1 MSELRTNRII
11 PRDGI
16 PSGASGGGIIQV
28 VFVEKSDVESLTSNS
43 TPQLIPGL
51 SATITPKF
59 NTSKILVQAVFHAS
73 IGGNYA
79 GHYIVLRRGSTDINI
94 GDAAGSRVWGR
105 LALQTATFWDD
116 NSGANYSMGQ
126 GSLNFLDSPA
136 TTSATT
142 YGLYHADADGTN
154 ALYVNRSRNDG
165 DANGFIRVAST
176 ITLMEVSG

>member
-1 MSELRTNRII
+1 MASELRVDKII
-11 PRDGI
+11 PTT
-16 PSGASGGGIIQV
+16 GAPTNGGGGIVQV
-28 VFVEKSDVESLTSNS
+28 VFVEKTDTESLTSNS
-43 TPQLIPGL
+43 TPQLIPGF

-59 NTSKILVQAVFHAS
+59 NTSKILVQVVFHAS

-79 GHYIVLRRGSTDINI
+79 SHYCVLRRGGTDICV
-94 GDAAGSRVWGR
+94 GDTAGNRVRGS

-126 GSLNFLDSPA
+126 ASLNFLDSPA

-154 ALYVNRSRNDG
+154 NLYVNRSRSDV
-165 DANGFIRVAST
+165 DSASYIRVAST
-176 ITLMEVSG
+176 ITLMEVSV

>member
-28 VFVEKSDVESLTSNS
+28 VFVENSDVESLTSNS

-51 SATITPKF
+51 SATITP
-59 NTSKILVQAVFHAS
+59 TRSDSKILVQVVFHAS
-73 IGGNYA
+73 IGGSYA
-79 GHYIVLRRGSTDINI
+79 AHYIVLRRGSTDINI
-94 GDAAGSRVWGR
+94 GDAAGSRVRGS

-126 GSLNFLDSPA
+126 ASLNFLDRPA

-154 ALYVNRSRNDG
+154 SLYVNRQRTDTDN
-165 DANGFIRVAST
+165 NGFIRLAST

>member
-1 MSELRTNRII
+1 MASELRVDRII
-11 PRDGI
+11 PTAGV
-16 PSGASGGGIIQV
+16 PTGGGGGIIQV
-28 VFVEKSDVESLTSNS
+28 VFVEKSDASSLTSNS

-59 NTSKILVQAVFHAS
+59 NTSKILVQVVFHAS

-79 GHYIVLRRGSTDINI
+79 AHYCVLRRGGTDICI
-94 GDAAGSRVWGR
+94 GDTAGNRVRGS
-105 LALQTATFWDD
+105 LALQSATFWDD

-126 GSLNFLDSPA
+126 ASLNFLDSPA

-154 ALYVNRSRNDG
+154 ALYVNRSRQDSDSNSH
-165 DANGFIRVAST
+165 IRVAST
-176 ITLMEVSG
+176 ITLMEVSA

>member
-1 MSELRTNRII
+1 MASELRVDKII
-11 PRDGI
+11 PTT
-16 PSGASGGGIIQV
+16 GAPTNGGGGIVQV
-28 VFVEKSDVESLTSNS
+28 VFVEKSDAESLTSNS
-43 TPQLIPGL
+43 TLQLIPGL

-59 NTSKILVQAVFHAS
+59 NTSKILVQVVFHAS

-79 GHYIVLRRGSTDINI
+79 AHYCVLRRGGTNICI
-94 GDAAGSRVWGR
+94 GDTAGSRTRGS

-126 GSLNFLDSPA
+126 ASLNFLDSPA

-142 YGLYHADADGTN
+142 CGLYHADADGTN
-154 ALYVNRSRNDG
+154 ALYVNRARTDSDSND
-165 DANGFIRVAST
+165 FIRVAST

>member
-1 MSELRTNRII
+1 MSELRTNRIV

-51 SATITPKF
+51 SATITP
-59 NTSKILVQAVFHAS
+59 TRSDSKILVQVVFHAS
-73 IGGNYA
+73 IGGSYA
-79 GHYIVLRRGSTDINI
+79 AHYIVLRRGSTDINI
-94 GDAAGSRVWGR
+94 GDAAGSRVRGS

-126 GSLNFLDSPA
+126 ASLNFLDSPA
-136 TTSATT
+136 TTSSVT
-142 YGLYHADADGTN
+142 YKLQWAGNTSAYTLY
-154 ALYVNRSRNDG
+154 LNRYPG
-165 DANGFIRVAST
+165 GST
-176 ITLMEVSG
+176 SYIGSSSLTVMEVSG

>member
-51 SATITPKF
+51 SATITP
-59 NTSKILVQAVFHAS
+59 TRSDSKILVQVVFHAS

-94 GDAAGSRVWGR
+94 GDAAGSRVRGSI
-105 LALQTATFWDD
+105 ALQSATFWDD
-116 NSGANYSMGQ
+116 NSSSAYSTGQ
-126 GSLNFLDSPA
+126 ASLNFLDSPA

-154 ALYVNRSRNDG
+154 ALYVNRSSG
-165 DANGFIRVAST
+165 DSDSATSGRFTST
-176 ITLMEVSG
+176 ITVMEVSG

>member
-51 SATITPKF
+51 SATITP
-59 NTSKILVQAVFHAS
+59 TRSDSKILVQVVFHAS
-73 IGGNYA
+73 IGGSYA
-79 GHYIVLRRGSTDINI
+79 AHYIVLRRGSTDINI
-94 GDAAGSRVWGR
+94 GDAASNRVRGS
-105 LALQTATFWDD
+105 LALQSATFWDD

-126 GSLNFLDSPA
+126 ASLNFLDSPA

-165 DANGFIRVAST
+165 DSSGFIRVAST

>member
-1 MSELRTNRII
+1 MASELRVDKII
-11 PRDGI
+11 PTT
-16 PSGASGGGIIQV
+16 GAPTNGGGGIVQV
-28 VFVEKSDVESLTSNS
+28 VFVEKSDAESLTSNS

-59 NTSKILVQAVFHAS
+59 NTSKILVQVVLHAS

-79 GHYIVLRRGSTDINI
+79 AQYCVLRRGGTDICI
-94 GDAAGSRVWGR
+94 GDTAGNRVRGS
-105 LALQTATFWDD
+105 LALQSATFWDD

-126 GSLNFLDSPA
+126 ASLNFLDSPA

-154 ALYVNRSRNDG
+154 ALYVNRSRTDG
-165 DANGFIRVAST
+165 DGASYIRVAST
-176 ITLMEVSG
+176 ITLMEVSV

>member
-1 MSELRTNRII
+1 MASELRVDKII
-11 PRDGI
+11 PTN
-16 PSGASGGGIIQV
+16 GAPTNGGGGIVQV
-28 VFVEKSDVESLTSNS
+28 VFVEKSDTESLTSNS

-59 NTSKILVQAVFHAS
+59 NTSKILVQVVFHAS

-79 GHYIVLRRGSTDINI
+79 AHYCVLRRGGTDICI
-94 GDAAGSRVWGR
+94 GDTAGNRVRGS
-105 LALQTATFWDD
+105 LALQSATFWDD

-126 GSLNFLDSPA
+126 ASLNFLDSPA

-154 ALYVNRSRNDG
+154 ALYVNRSRTDG
-165 DANGFIRVAST
+165 DGASYIRVAST
-176 ITLMEVSG
+176 ITLMEVSV

>member
-1 MSELRTNRII
+1 MASELRVDKII
-11 PRDGI
+11 PTT
-16 PSGASGGGIIQV
+16 GAPTNGGGGIVQV
-28 VFVEKSDVESLTSNS
+28 VFVEKSDAESLTSNN
-43 TPQLIPGL
+43 TLQLIPGL

-59 NTSKILVQAVFHAS
+59 NTSKILVQVVFHAS

-79 GHYIVLRRGSTDINI
+79 GHYLTLKRGGTDINI
-94 GDAAGSRVWGR
+94 GDAAGSRTRGS

-126 GSLNFLDSPA
+126 ASLNFLDSPA

-154 ALYVNRSRNDG
+154 NLYVNRSRTDG
-165 DANGFIRVAST
+165 DIASYIRVAST
-176 ITLMEVSG
+176 ITLMEVSV

>member
-1 MSELRTNRII
+1 MSELRTNRIV

-28 VFVEKSDVESLTSNS
+28 VFVEKSDAESLTSNS

-51 SATITPKF
+51 SATITP
-59 NTSKILVQAVFHAS
+59 TRSDSKILVQVVFHAS

-79 GHYIVLRRGSTDINI
+79 AHYCVLRRGGTNICI
-94 GDAAGSRVWGR
+94 GDTAGSRTRGS

-126 GSLNFLDSPA
+126 ASLNFLDSPA

-154 ALYVNRSRNDG
+154 VLNVNRARTDSDSSG
-165 DANGFIRVAST
+165 YIRVSST

>member
-1 MSELRTNRII
+1 MSELRTNRIV

-28 VFVEKSDVESLTSNS
+28 VFVEKSDTESLTSNS

-51 SATITPKF
+51 SATITP
-59 NTSKILVQAVFHAS
+59 TRSDSKILVQVVFHAS
-73 IGGNYA
+73 IGGSYA
-79 GHYIVLRRGSTDINI
+79 AHYCVLRRGSTNINI
-94 GDAAGSRVWGR
+94 GDAAGSRVRGS

-126 GSLNFLDSPA
+126 ASLNFLDSPA

-154 ALYVNRSRNDG
+154 NLYVNRSRSDV
-165 DANGFIRVAST
+165 DSASYIRVAST